1 MNRKMGS
8 VVNSA
13 NAARVAS
20 IKAEQSR
27 DERRRRAAP
36 AMLAALREVL
46 RDSGAASLST
56 STMKVIIAAVK
67 EAE

>member
-1 MNRKMGS
+1 MS
-8 VVNSA
+8 
-13 NAARVAS
+13 NAARVAE
-20 IKAEQSR
+20 IKAESSR

-56 STMKVIIAAVK
+56 STMKAIIAAVK